1 MECEKCDR
9 NPFCDYRIDA
19 TTVMEQAKGEYHFVP
34 GRDCP
39 KDWQDKKV
47 EDMTEEQSRE
57 AVKALRKIVV
67 ERITEPVK
75 DIEKNIKD
83 NMVISGL
90 WTAEEAD
97 MASKEYKE
105 KMKELTSYE
114 SEDWKP
120 VFDKPPLG
128 CKPAQLV
135 CTDRIKVVADAIS
148 RCAES
153 PKFNSQLVRRWATEI
168 ELQCDIFE
176 RC

>member
-1 MECEKCDR
+1 MRCKDCDR
-9 NPFCDYRIDA
+9 FSDCKYKINSPIWSEAARGIERYISG
-19 TTVMEQAKGEYHFVP
+19 K
-34 GRDCP
+34 DCP
-39 KDWQDKKV
+39 KKWQDKKV
-47 EDMTEEQSRE
+47 EDMTVEQLRE

-83 NMVISGL
+83 
-90 WTAEEAD
+90 
-97 MASKEYKE
+97 K
-105 KMKELTSYE
+105 

>member
-19 TTVMEQAKGEYHFVP
+19 TTAMEQAKGEQHFVP
-34 GRDCP
+34 GLDCP
-39 KDWQDKKV
+39 KDWQGKKV
-47 EDMTEEQSRE
+47 EDMTEEQCRE

-75 DIEKNIKD
+75 
-83 NMVISGL
+83 
-90 WTAEEAD
+90 A
-97 MASKEYKE
+97 
-105 KMKELTSYE
+105 SYE

-120 VFDKPPLG
+120 VFDEPPLG

-168 ELQCDIFE
+168 EFQCDIFE

>member
-1 MECEKCDR
+1 MECKECDR
-9 NPFCDYRIDA
+9 NLFCDYRIDA
-19 TTVMEQAKGEYHFVP
+19 TTAMEQAKGECHFVS

-47 EDMTEEQSRE
+47 EDMTEEQCRK
-57 AVKALRKIVV
+57 AVKELRGKVLSTTENKSV
-67 ERITEPVK
+67 EE
-75 DIEKNIKD
+75 
-83 NMVISGL
+83 NMAQTGL
-90 WTAEEAD
+90 WENP
-97 MASKEYKE
+97 SKAYKE
-105 KMKELTSYE
+105 AMDRLTAYE
-114 SEDWKP
+114 PIYDE
-120 VFDKPPLG
+120 PPLG

-148 RCAES
+148 RYADS